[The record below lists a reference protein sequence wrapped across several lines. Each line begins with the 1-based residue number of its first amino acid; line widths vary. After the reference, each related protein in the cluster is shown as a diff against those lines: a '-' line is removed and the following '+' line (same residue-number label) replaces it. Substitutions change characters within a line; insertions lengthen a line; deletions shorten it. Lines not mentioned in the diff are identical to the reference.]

1 LILAHAETSVSN
13 VEIDARG
20 IVFWRY
26 KEGSVVDLTEAIEEV
41 RVVGALVNEHLD
53 GCSLL
58 LIDIRL
64 LGSIDRAAR
73 RLFASDEV
81 SNTGTGVQALAL
93 ILGSPVST
101 FIGNFWQAIN
111 RPPHPTRLFT
121 DEAKAVKW
129 LESIGD

>member
-1 LILAHAETSVSN
+1 LSLGHAETSVST
-13 VEIDARG
+13 VEINARG

-26 KEGSVVDLTEAIEEV
+26 REGAVVELTEAEEEV
-41 RVVGALVNEHLD
+41 KVVGELVKEYLD
-53 GCSLL
+53 GRSLL

-64 LGSIDRAAR
+64 IASISRDAR

-81 SNTGTGVQALAL
+81 SNTYGVRALAL

-121 DEAKAVKW
+121 DEAKAVEW
-129 LESIGD
+129 LESIAD

>member
-1 LILAHAETSVSN
+1 LSLGNAETSVSN

-26 KEGSVVDLTEAIEEV
+26 KEGAVVGLTEAEEEV
-41 RVVGALVNEHLD
+41 RVVGELVKDLLD
-53 GCSLL
+53 GRSLL
-58 LIDIRL
+58 LIDIR
-64 LGSIDRAAR
+64 SIASISRAAR

-81 SNTGTGVQALAL
+81 SNTGYGVQALAL
-93 ILGSPVST
+93 IQGSPVST

-121 DEAKAVKW
+121 EEAKAVKW
-129 LESIGD
+129 LEAFAD

>member
-1 LILAHAETSVSN
+1 M
-13 VEIDARG
+13 VE
-20 IVFWRY
+20 
-26 KEGSVVDLTEAIEEV
+26 LTEAEEEV
-41 RVVGALVNEHLD
+41 KVVGELVKEYLD
-53 GCSLL
+53 GRSLL

-64 LGSIDRAAR
+64 IASISRDAR

-81 SNTGTGVQALAL
+81 SNTYGVRALAL

-121 DEAKAVKW
+121 DEAKAVEW
-129 LESIGD
+129 LESIAD